1 MSPNETPKPTPAEQS
16 NRFASLQDMSAMA
29 DSLVQST
36 QPTALALANAQTTA
50 EKFAILSARR
60 EANRARA
67 EAAAVQQAQQAAS
80 AGDAAAAGTPK
91 RPRSP
96 SPEISQKRTRDAVDL
111 DQPRT
116 EAGKVTELTPIEKIR
131 QLNLR
136 NLDFPANTPFRCA
149 MSVEGQPIVGDL
161 RGVKGYSINFFIDEG
176 RYGSPHVRLVFRSNK
191 PGMLDQ
197 DLASNPWNRDEFSIT
212 YYPGSKSMYGKEM
225 MIANFAYRHPLTS
238 LSRQDDMDKHMLK
251 TAVSDTAR
259 EKLVRIKFQINSHDL
274 NGVFDPEV
282 WLGGLGDDVG
292 INMSNIFNGNYNIS
306 LWTARTPGLLKAL
319 DSFLLA
325 IQARLPLLH
334 QYYEP
339 KLLAPV
345 LDLNKTAPIGKI
357 GNGMYVI
364 YPKKVD
370 EEGQQILDEFRR
382 PVFDTTGP
390 SIGYH
395 SLPFVKDWANAEH
408 FLIYNGL
415 NVIREYHFQRDQ
427 IVNIAFVDFKVF
439 VKKMPGFKIGTEV
452 IRADRGQYNPKRR
465 EITSSFFVYFRTP
478 SEEGSKETSPQ
489 EGTRVFVRFPQNTMH
504 RKSEEMRRLWSGIV
518 IRRDPEE
525 LKKTGCDF
533 CVLVSKP
540 SNKLYQP
547 AHDDLKYLP
556 YSELQDASLK
566 INLSHKPALR
576 ELEAV
581 KSLCTSDNAQ
591 IQNLRDLLI
600 NKAKP
605 NAKYHTVDITGG
617 PNNDKKL
624 QGLFRKRISAI
635 QGLIDARRQAF
646 KALEKIPMGIHVVEG
661 PPGTAKTT
669 MIANAVWPC
678 VEVGHRICCFT
689 TTNTAADHLTTAI
702 TDICPKEL
710 KDKLLI
716 RMNIAAVEDLMI
728 KRSSHF
734 DHETPDD
741 KQLLQPSE
749 SQRFNE
755 PEDEDPLCTM
765 GVESITQAVMECDAL
780 FDQLFDELAQQRQN
794 TAPEEAFQLLR
805 EKADQGGK
813 LIVPLATKLAYR
825 IWEMEIQ
832 DHIAATKD
840 YDAEYQERT
849 QGLDPAAIADAVS
862 DMRSIE
868 DRNRSGLFKK
878 YREFYINQDGL
889 IFGVTKRMFKRL
901 TKEMVIRVMD
911 KVSILI
917 ITANNAGSEL
927 AELGFKP
934 TLLICE
940 EGGRANIA
948 NFCVPLT
955 TFTGWQAC
963 LISGNIK
970 QLQPDI
976 LGPRFSEVSQNGKL
990 SILGLLDHKGFPSH
1004 KLEVQYRMDPDI
1016 AHFPNLRF
1024 YQGTLKDGHNTWQ
1037 PNPTKLILRR
1047 VSQKIL
1053 KIHASTFWVVDVQN
1067 GVSYREARGSS
1078 LLNYENAAAI
1088 HEHVSMLLVQGI
1100 QASQITILVYYR
1112 AQSKMLAQRL
1122 RRDTAGGTTER
1133 MCSNITTVDSFH
1145 GSSDIVILDMV
1156 VVGKEDSRR
1165 GKSQVQEMDDDLEEG
1180 EVEEANTEDLKTAE
1194 PRVFA
1199 KYTEYAK
1206 NCDRLNAACT
1216 RAKMGLIV
1224 FCHIKSMLATSKLTK
1239 DENGVQYEQSDLAA
1253 LAKNAEDRRIIVRV

>member
-1 MSPNETPKPTPAEQS
+1 MSPNETPKPSSAEQS
-16 NRFASLQDMSAMA
+16 NRLTSLQDMSARI
-29 DSLVQST
+29 DSLQSI
-36 QPTALALANAQTTA
+36 QPTAPAPAPANRQTTA

-67 EAAAVQQAQQAAS
+67 EAAAAQQAQQAAS
-80 AGDAAAAGTPK
+80 AEDAAAAGTPK

-96 SPEISQKRTRDAVDL
+96 SPETSQKRTRDAMDL

-116 EAGKVTELTPIEKIR
+116 DAAKVTELTPIEKIR
-131 QLNLR
+131 QINLR
-136 NLDFPANTPFRCA
+136 SLEFPANRPFRCA
-149 MSVEGQPIVGDL
+149 MSVEGQPIVGRL
-161 RGVKGYSINFFIDEG
+161 RGSKGYSINFSVDEG
-176 RYGSPHVRLVFRSNK
+176 RYGLPHVQLVFKSNK

-197 DLASNPWNRDEFSIT
+197 QLAASSSNRDEFSIT
-212 YYPGSKSMYGKEM
+212 YYPGSKSMYGKET
-225 MIANFAYRHPLTS
+225 MIANFAYRQLLASRS
-238 LSRQDDMDKHMLK
+238 LWDDMDNHMLE
-251 TAVSDTAR
+251 TADSETDRAKMVR
-259 EKLVRIKFQINSHDL
+259 LVFKINSHEL
-274 NGVFDPEV
+274 NGLVDGNV
-282 WLGGLGDDVG
+282 WLSECGLGIDVAT
-292 INMSNIFNGNYNIS
+292 NIANLIRGSYCIS
-306 LWTARTPGLLKAL
+306 LWTFGTPGFMRAL
-319 DSFLLA
+319 DSFRLA
-325 IQARLPLLH
+325 LQARLPLLH

-345 LDLNKTAPIGKI
+345 LDLDKTAPIGKV

-370 EEGQQILDEFRR
+370 EEGQEIRDELKR
-382 PVFDTTGP
+382 PVFDTTKLP
-390 SIGYH
+390 IGYH

-415 NVIREYHFQRDQ
+415 NVIRQYQFQRDQ
-427 IVNIAFVDFKVF
+427 IAKSAFIDFKVF
-439 VKKMPGFKIGTEV
+439 IKKMPGFRIGTEN
-452 IRADRGQYNPKRR
+452 REQYSLRR
-465 EITSSFFVYFRTP
+465 HEITSSLLLYFRTP
-478 SEEGSKETSPQ
+478 STNSARETAPQ
-489 EGTRVFVRFPQNTMH
+489 EGTRVFIDFRENSMH
-504 RKSEEMRRLWSGIV
+504 RKSEERKHQWNGIV

-525 LKKTGCDF
+525 LKTTGCEF
-533 CVLVSKP
+533 CVLASKP
-540 SNKLYQP
+540 CSAWYQP

-556 YSELQDASLK
+556 DGELQDASLK
-566 INLSHKPALR
+566 ITLSHKPALR

-581 KSLCTSDNAQ
+581 KSLCTSDDTQ

-624 QGLFRKRISAI
+624 QGLFLKRIADI
-635 QGLIDARRQAF
+635 RGLNKEQKQAF
-646 KALEKIPMGIHVVEG
+646 KAFENIPMGIHVVEG

-669 MIANAVWPC
+669 MIANTVWPC

-702 TDICPKEL
+702 IDTCPKEL
-710 KDKLLI
+710 KDKLVI

-728 KRSSHF
+728 KRSSQF
-734 DHETPDD
+734 DDETPDD
-741 KQLLQPSE
+741 KQLLQPSKNH
-749 SQRFNE
+749 QFNE
-755 PEDEDPLCTM
+755 PEDEDPLFAM
-765 GVESITQAVMECDAL
+765 EVEHITQAVMECDAS
-780 FDQLFDELAQQRQN
+780 FDQLFDELGRQN
-794 TAPEEAFQLLR
+794 TAREEAFRLLR
-805 EKADQGGK
+805 EKADQGSK
-813 LIVPLATKLAYR
+813 LNVPLATTLAYR

-832 DHIAATKD
+832 DHIADTKE

-849 QGLDPAAIADAVS
+849 QGLDPAAIVDAVS
-862 DMRSIE
+862 DVRSIE
-868 DRNRSGLFKK
+868 DRNRSGQFKK
-878 YREFYINQDGL
+878 DRESYINQDGQ
-889 IFGVTKRMFKRL
+889 ISGVAKRMFKRL
-901 TKEMVIRVMD
+901 TKEMAIRVMD

-917 ITANNAGSEL
+917 VTANNAGREL

-1016 AHFPNLRF
+1016 ARFPNLRF

-1037 PNPTKLILRR
+1037 LNPTKLILRR

-1088 HEHVSMLLVQGI
+1088 HEHVNMLLGQGI

-1133 MCSNITTVDSFH
+1133 MYSKITTVDSFH

-1156 VVGKEDSRR
+1156 VGGKEDSRR
-1165 GKSQVQEMDDDLEEG
+1165 GKIQVQEMDDDLEEG

-1253 LAKNAEDRRIIVRV
+1253 LAKNAGDRRIIVRV